1 MIFFNLNFYVFI
13 FQKSQANRS
22 DSPTPSSVS
31 TMSEWDD
38 YNETLTQV
46 LTWLIQAET
55 QLKQQE
61 AISQDVDLV
70 KEQFRE
76 HEVLFYFVFSFLSF
90 FNFFLEKLC

>member
-1 MIFFNLNFYVFI
+1 MKNNILLL
-13 FQKSQANRS
+13 QANRS

-46 LTWLIQAET
+46 LTWLLQAENN
-55 QLKQQE
+55 LRRQE
-61 AISQDVDLV
+61 QVSEHVDQV

-76 HEVLFYFVFSFLSF
+76 HEVCMIVTG
-90 FNFFLEKLC
+90 